1 MTQRFF
7 TLFASLALLFASCKS
22 ESNDFQ
28 LKSSVDLSEYGL
40 ISPFYIEQLV
50 ESPIR
55 QFHGWNDSL
64 LKICN
69 VKEIKIIAHGM
80 KNPDAEAEL
89 ASYHFTSNGKI
100 NQYRY
105 FKYELSEDPFTQI
118 NYRNQVG
125 SIKTYFGEQVNQS
138 IQTENSN
145 QLYSQLWSRGKGSD
159 ELLKI
164 IGSKE
169 KPVLLLSYSG
179 DRLSKCTVVLHE
191 KKPLRTIV
199 EILKDNEIAIEDL
212 TFADKAVLYV
222 DDKYMPLEMY
232 QFNED
237 FIQTSLL
244 AQWVYENHK
253 KLTAYR
259 RYINGTC
266 VKEFTFA
273 YSDQR
278 LLTSFEYN
286 RVRYSVLYN

>member
-1 MTQRFF
+1 MTLRFF
-7 TLFASLALLFASCKS
+7 ALFSSLVFLFASCKS
-22 ESNDFQ
+22 ESSEFQ
-28 LKSSVDLSEYGL
+28 LEPSVHLSEYGL

-64 LKICN
+64 LKICK
-69 VKEIKIIAHGM
+69 VSKIKIIAHGM

-89 ASYHFTSNGKI
+89 SSYHFTSNGKV

-105 FKYELSEDPFTQI
+105 FKYELSADPFTQI
-118 NYRNQVG
+118 NYTNQTG
-125 SIKTYFGEQVNQS
+125 IIRTYFGEKVKQS
-138 IQTENSN
+138 VQTENSN
-145 QLYSQLWSRGKGSD
+145 DLYTQVWTRDKGSN

-169 KPVLLLSYSG
+169 KPSLLLSYSG

-191 KKPLRTIV
+191 KKPLNTVV
-199 EILKDNEIAIEDL
+199 EILKDNKIAVEDL
-212 TFADKAVLYV
+212 TFAEKTVLYV

-237 FIQTSLL
+237 FVQTALS
-244 AQWVYENHK
+244 AEWVYEDHK

-266 VKEFTFA
+266 VKEFTFG